1 MRRWKSDRLDF
12 FDSAPRFWDGLLS
25 RNLDGYMF
33 ALEKIVSAARMYIF
47 IIACS
52 CFHTIWISLLIIEFF
67 ELDFLAARTVG
78 VICFVTVS
86 GYALKVMPKEL
97 RKLEGK

>member
-1 MRRWKSDRLDF
+1 MLT
-12 FDSAPRFWDGLLS
+12 
-25 RNLDGYMF
+25 
-33 ALEKIVSAARMYIF
+33 LEKIILTIRMYIF

-52 CFHTIWISLLIIEFF
+52 GFHTVWISLLILEFF
-67 ELDFLAARTVG
+67 ELNFLVARTVV

>member
-1 MRRWKSDRLDF
+1 MVT
-12 FDSAPRFWDGLLS
+12 
-25 RNLDGYMF
+25 
-33 ALEKIVSAARMYIF
+33 LEKIVSAAKMYIF

-52 CFHTIWISLLIIEFF
+52 GFHTVWISLLIIEFF

-86 GYALKVMPKEL
+86 GYALKFMPKEL